1 MPAVMNGVTRIE
13 TDSGMQLVGGCRPGQ
28 EHGLHHVES
37 VRVVD
42 PVTGDF
48 YEVNQ
53 HSPVVAPTS
62 SWNYSMKEAKPGRK
76 MLLLTEA
83 GIAIIGHIG
92 GNTRGYIAWAP
103 LPDRDKVK
111 ERELGL

>member
-1 MPAVMNGVTRIE
+1 MGINMDDVEWTQIEGGAKFRCKRQESPEYYLMPV
-13 TDSGMQLVGGCRPGQ
+13 D
-28 EHGLHHVES
+28 S

-92 GNTRGYIAWAP
+92 GSTRGYIAWAP
-103 LPDRDKVK
+103 LPDRDKAK